1 MAEPHAHRA
10 SHERHSHERHS
21 HEQAEHPLPAH
32 VTTPLLSLITA
43 RSMDEDYAHVAQQRA
58 AAGVAP
64 SSQRGR
70 PHWTSVAAVALLG
83 VMAAVVAA
91 QTDRQAPVTELSRA
105 ALIDQ
110 IDLRSGELRDL
121 QHQVGDLTQSNAA
134 AASASTRIQGQ
145 LDDLATRVE
154 RAELVTGFS
163 PVRGPGVRITVD
175 NPPDVDVNDEI
186 RDEDLAYLVDGL
198 WEAGAEAI
206 AVNDQRVNVLG
217 GIRNTSRAIHV
228 NGRPVIAPYVVQA
241 IGDPRTLQA
250 RLLQSSQG
258 QEWFALVSFY
268 GFVYEPQ
275 NVDDIRLPAAPERP
289 LRDVIELNA
298 DPEGAGEGEGS
309 SP

>member
-1 MAEPHAHRA
+1 MADLHAHRA
-10 SHERHSHERHS
+10 GPDEEAAR
-21 HEQAEHPLPAH
+21 PLPEH

-58 AAGVAP
+58 AAGTPP
-64 SSQRGR
+64 SPRRQR
-70 PHWTSVAAVALLG
+70 PHWTTVAAVALLG

-110 IDLRSGELRDL
+110 IDLRSGELRAL
-121 QHQVGDLTQSNAA
+121 QHQVGDLTRSNAV

-145 LDDLATRVE
+145 LDDLATRVQ
-154 RAELVTGFS
+154 RAELVTGFT
-163 PVRGPGVRITVD
+163 PVHGPGVRITVD
-175 NPPDVDVNDEI
+175 NRPDVDVNDEI
-186 RDEDLAYLVDGL
+186 RDEDLALLVDGL

-217 GIRNTSRAIHV
+217 GIRNTGRAIHV
-228 NGRPVIAPYVVQA
+228 NGRPVNAPYVVQA

-250 RLLQSSQG
+250 RLLQTSQG
-258 QEWFALVSFY
+258 QEWFSLVSFY
-268 GFVYEPQ
+268 DFVYQPQ
-275 NVDDIRLPAAPERP
+275 NVDDIRLPGAPERP

-298 DPEGAGEGEGS
+298 GPEAAGEREGS
-309 SP
+309 AP